1 MAEPE
6 QVRIPPASEGNL
18 SSMYNMYSFLK
29 EMFEWQMYH
38 QQQQQL
44 HSHRQHMSSRPSLYP
59 EKKFPLKGQGG
70 AGGDSGLILS
80 TDAKPRLKWTPE
92 LHERFADAVSQ
103 LGGPDSK

>member
-1 MAEPE
+1 
-6 QVRIPPASEGNL
+6 
-18 SSMYNMYSFLK
+18 MYNMYSFLK

-59 EKKFPLKGQGG
+59 EKKFAMKGQGG